1 MDSADASSAVV
12 KASESAETPAPD
24 ESAAAPPPARP
35 DRQERPQGLGQC
47 PKCGA
52 LAPARAVASCTRCG
66 LLRSRWPTFR
76 AQIAPHP
83 VLDPLWEATL
93 KAWDDP
99 QRHQA
104 LHKVASTDWTML
116 SAVSQRYS
124 QVLRERPDDDTA
136 KRAMALLIEAALLLP
151 LPRQQRVREGL
162 GQFVQVAKALLG
174 IGMLVLAVLLTL
186 AVLRR

>member
-12 KASESAETPAPD
+12 KAPESAETPALD
-24 ESAAAPPPARP
+24 ESAAAPTPPARP
-35 DRQERPQGLGQC
+35 DRQVSSGQC

-52 LAPARAVASCTRCG
+52 LAPARAVTSCTRCG

-104 LHKVASTDWTML
+104 LHKVASTDWTLL
-116 SAVSQRYS
+116 SGVSQRYS

-162 GQFVQVAKALLG
+162 GQFAQVAKALLG
-174 IGMLVLAVLLTL
+174 IGMLVLSVLLTL